1 MSAMTFDHAPHSGPG
16 KSATGWRLLA
26 FFWIALLVIGGVGAG
41 WLEYLG
47 PVNKTASRSLDSDA
61 EPPTGSEKKPVII
74 SPSVESAMKPPA
86 KAVGEAPVTV
96 VAPKLSPAS
105 PAVARPGTPIVAP
118 VAAMLEPTTG
128 GMGGVGLPRVV
139 PGLKP
144 PMQTYAGGFDPQ
156 DHRPRIGLILSGIG
170 LSDPDSDDAI
180 RLLPAGVTL
189 AVSPYAAN
197 PEPLLQHAR
206 ERGHE
211 FLASIPMEAQGFPLN
226 DEGPHSLLTGATIT
240 EMMGNLQWSLSR
252 FAGYAGATGALDGM
266 RGERFP
272 TSDVQMSK
280 MLDEITGRG
289 LYYVDPRPGSKL
301 AMSGRLTNVDLVVD
315 EPPVRAEIVAK
326 FAQLEKLARDR
337 GQALGLAG
345 IPRPVTVAQIAVWSA
360 QLDARGFVLVPV
372 SALLATPPP
381 PVAAAK

>member
-1 MSAMTFDHAPHSGPG
+1 
-16 KSATGWRLLA
+16 
-26 FFWIALLVIGGVGAG
+26 
-41 WLEYLG
+41 
-47 PVNKTASRSLDSDA
+47 
-61 EPPTGSEKKPVII
+61 
-74 SPSVESAMKPPA
+74 
-86 KAVGEAPVTV
+86 
-96 VAPKLSPAS
+96 
-105 PAVARPGTPIVAP
+105 
-118 VAAMLEPTTG
+118 
-128 GMGGVGLPRVV
+128 
-139 PGLKP
+139 
-144 PMQTYAGGFDPQ
+144 
-156 DHRPRIGLILSGIG
+156 
-170 LSDPDSDDAI
+170 
-180 RLLPAGVTL
+180 
-189 AVSPYAAN
+189 
-197 PEPLLQHAR
+197 
-206 ERGHE
+206 
-211 FLASIPMEAQGFPLN
+211 
-226 DEGPHSLLTGATIT
+226 
-240 EMMGNLQWSLSR
+240 MMGNLQWSLSR